1 MNEAMVIEMAR
12 KAVYT
17 ILLAASPMMI
27 SGLVV
32 GLLVSVFQAAT
43 QINEQTMTFAPKI
56 VAVLVALIVAAPF
69 IMDVVIEF
77 ANEIFGAL
85 IVSAG
90 KG

>member
-1 MNEAMVIEMAR
+1 MNESMVIDLAR
-12 KAVYT
+12 KTVWT

-27 SGLVV
+27 AGLVV

-56 VAVLVALIVAAPF
+56 VAVLVALIVAGPW
-69 IMDVVIEF
+69 IMDLVIEF
-77 ANEIFGAL
+77 TIEIFGAL
-85 IVSAG
+85 IVSTG